1 MKKNIKK
8 IGIYAG
14 TFDPIHSGHIS
25 FALQAMKVANLDRV
39 YFLPERRP
47 RHKKGVE
54 HFAHRV
60 AMIKQA
66 LRPYRKFG
74 VLEFVDTSF
83 TVQRTLPQLNKKFK
97 NHKLF
102 FLMGS
107 DSVISLPLWPNYQ
120 QLLLNSSLI
129 VGVRQ
134 ENKKVLLEE
143 QLSALTKNYIIIDSF
158 AADVSSSKVREALRQ
173 RLVVHGVLQSVIN
186 YSNQH
191 WLYVSFN

>member
-14 TFDPIHSGHIS
+14 TFDPIHLGHIS
-25 FALQAMKVANLDRV
+25 FALQAMKVANLDRI

-47 RHKKGVE
+47 RHKNGVE

-74 VLEFVDTSF
+74 VLEFVDISF
-83 TVQRTLPQLNKKFK
+83 TVQRTLPQLSKKFK

-107 DSVISLPLWPNYQ
+107 DSVISLPLWPNHQ

-134 ENKKVLLEE
+134 ENKEDALEE
-143 QLSALTKNYIIIDSF
+143 QISALTKNYLIIDSF

-173 RLVVHGVLQSVIN
+173 RLVVQGVLQSVIN